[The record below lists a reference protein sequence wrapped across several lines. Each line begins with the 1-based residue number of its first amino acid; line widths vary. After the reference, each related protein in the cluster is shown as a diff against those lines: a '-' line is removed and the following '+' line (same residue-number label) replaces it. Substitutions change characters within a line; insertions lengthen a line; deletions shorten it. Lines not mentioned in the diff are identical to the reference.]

1 MRATFRPTP
10 FLAIAAVIFA
20 CGVLFIPPAGVQ
32 AEPKPGTYWNVDD
45 VRAGMKGQGRTVMRG
60 TKIET
65 FDAEVLGVLKNT
77 SPGRDLV
84 LCRLSGLNLEKTGV
98 IAGMSGSPVYLDN
111 KLLGAV
117 AYAWPFGK
125 EPIAGVT
132 PFSQMHGFVE
142 AYERRDVA
150 EQAKPVRVGLN
161 NPLQIEGREF
171 NTVTVSEGYD
181 EATATAADGL
191 WMMPLRTPL
200 CASGFTPHSL
210 AMLRDQCRTAGLLPM
225 QSGAATS
232 IIADQ
237 EQNTPLQPGSPLA
250 VALVQGD
257 FDLSGIGTVTHIEGS
272 RVYGWGHPFYG
283 LGGCELPLMTGY
295 IHTIYP
301 RQSVS
306 FKMGSPLK
314 TVGVINADVS
324 TCIAGWLGR
333 TPDLIPMR
341 MTVHDCPG
349 DNTKTFNVQIV
360 RQRSLVPALVFASL
374 INSIDMQGE
383 LPDELTADL
392 TARVEVEGHAPLV
405 IKDTYS
411 GPLYT
416 GGRAPPALYAPV
428 ANLVNLLMYNSYK
441 PIRINRIDCETRIRT
456 QRRTADIDAVE
467 LNSET
472 YEPGD
477 TIKATVFLRPFKGLR
492 QRLPVCLKL
501 PADLPEGSYTATVCD
516 DLTNARLEIRDDP
529 TLSTP
534 HTLSQLFNSL
544 QVQTAAK
551 RTNLVVRIPINAV
564 GVAVGGTSLPNLP
577 PSMVQILG
585 GSRRTGA
592 QPVAGALVARQN
604 TGWVVQGNESV
615 RFTVTKNKRIE
626 KEAEN

>member
-1 MRATFRPTP
+1 MRGF
-10 FLAIAAVIFA
+10 
-20 CGVLFIPPAGVQ
+20 
-32 AEPKPGTYWNVDD
+32 
-45 VRAGMKGQGRTVMRG
+45 GRTVMHG

-84 LCRLSGLNLEKTGV
+84 LCRLSGLNLDKTGV
-98 IAGMSGSPVYLDN
+98 IAGMSGSPVYLEN

-117 AYAWPFGK
+117 AYAWAFGK

-132 PFSQMHGFVE
+132 PFGQMHGFVE
-142 AYERRDVA
+142 AYENRDLA
-150 EQAKPVRVGLN
+150 EPVKPIRVGLN
-161 NPLQIEGREF
+161 TPLQIDGREF
-171 NTVTVSEGYD
+171 QSVTVSPTYD
-181 EATATAADGL
+181 EPVPAAADGL

-210 AMLRDQCRTAGLLPM
+210 SLLRDSCRAAGVLPM
-225 QSGAATS
+225 QSGAATAV
-232 IIADQ
+232 IAEQ
-237 EQNTPLQPGSPLA
+237 EQNTPLLPGSPLA
-250 VALVQGD
+250 VALIQGD
-257 FDLSGIGTVTHIEGS
+257 FDLSGIGTVTHIEGN
-272 RVYGWGHPFYG
+272 RVYGWGHPFYS
-283 LGGCELPLMTGY
+283 LGACELPLMTGY

-324 TCIAGWLGR
+324 TCIAGWLER
-333 TPDLIPMR
+333 KPDLIPVR
-341 MTVHDCPG
+341 MSVQGCPG
-349 DNTKTFNVQIV
+349 EEAKTFNVQIV
-360 RQRSLVPALVFASL
+360 RQRSLLPALVFAAL
-374 INSIDMQGE
+374 VNSIDMQGD

-392 TARVEVEGHAPLV
+392 AARVEVEGHAPLV

-416 GGRAPPALYAPV
+416 GGRAPPALYSPV

-441 PIRINRIDCETRIRT
+441 PIRINRIECETRIRA
-456 QRRTADIDAVE
+456 QRCTADIEAVE
-467 LNSET
+467 LDSET

-477 TIKATVFLRPFKGLR
+477 TIKATVFLRPFKGPR
-492 QRLPVCLKL
+492 ERLPVTLKL
-501 PADLPEGSYTATVCD
+501 PADLPEGSYSAMVCD

-534 HTLSQLFNSL
+534 HTLNQLFDSL

-585 GSRRTGA
+585 ASRRTGA
-592 QPVAGALVARQN
+592 QPVAGAVVARQN
-604 TGWVVQGNESV
+604 TKWVVQGTESV
-615 RFTVTKNKRIE
+615 RFMVTKNKKTE
-626 KEAEN
+626 KEINN